1 MDGESK
7 SSSATIGG
15 EGHQSVG
22 GLLHLTDE
30 NFFST
35 IKSQGLMVTDFW
47 ASWCGPCMMMAP
59 VFEEFA
65 KEFEGQIKFAKLNVD
80 ENPQT
85 AQQFGIMSI
94 PTFLITDKGKVVD
107 VVIGALPREAFREQI
122 KSYLI
127 KK

>member
-1 MDGESK
+1 
-7 SSSATIGG
+7 
-15 EGHQSVG
+15 
-22 GLLHLTDE
+22 
-30 NFFST
+30 
-35 IKSQGLMVTDFW
+35 
-47 ASWCGPCMMMAP
+47 MMMAP